1 MEKLHINLEEKS
13 YDIFIEKGI
22 LNKVGDY
29 ISKIYKGKKIVIV
42 TDTNVDKL
50 YGNKLMKILENSG
63 YSPKKVVFI
72 AGEENK
78 NFTTLIDVQEQIID
92 CGIKRGDLL
101 IAFGGGV
108 VGDLAGFAAATLYR
122 GIDFIQIPTTLLA
135 QVDSSVGGK
144 VAVDTSRGKN
154 LVGNFYQ
161 PKMVIIDPELLD
173 TLEEREL
180 KSGMAEVIK
189 YGAIYDKT
197 FFEYLNSKN
206 NILEDIEKTLKRCCE
221 IKAEV
226 VEKDEFD
233 TGIRM
238 ILNYGHTLG
247 HAIEKYYNYGKYT
260 HGEAISIGM
269 HEVTLLGEKLGIT
282 KIGEAEKIKNILL
295 KYKLPIEDKVE
306 IKDLIEA
313 IKSDKKNIS
322 GTLNFIF
329 LKEIGKVEIVGIKE
343 DAIDKG
349 YITTSK
355 EGVKK

>member
-13 YDIFIEKGI
+13 YDILIEKGI
-22 LNKVGDY
+22 LDKIGEH
-29 ISKIYKGKKIVIV
+29 ISKIYKNKKIVVV

-50 YGNKLMKILENSG
+50 YGTRIIENLENSG
-63 YSPKKVVFI
+63 YLAKKIVFK
-72 AGEENK
+72 AGEESK

-122 GIDFIQIPTTLLA
+122 GIDFVQIPTTLLS

-154 LVGNFYQ
+154 LVGSFYQ
-161 PKMVIIDPELLD
+161 PKMVIIDPELLE
-173 TLEEREL
+173 TLDEKEL
-180 KSGMAEVIK
+180 KGGMGEVIK

-197 FFEYLNSKN
+197 FFNYLLNKEE
-206 NILEDIEKTLKRCCE
+206 ILEDIENVIKKCCS
-221 IKAEV
+221 IKAEI

-233 TGIRM
+233 TGMRM

-247 HAIEKYYNYGKYT
+247 HAIEKYYNFGKYI

-269 HEVTLLGEKLGIT
+269 YEITRIGEKLGVT
-282 KIGEAEKIKNILL
+282 KAGESEKVKEILL
-295 KYKLPIEDKVE
+295 KYGLPIEDKVE
-306 IKDLIEA
+306 TKELLEA
-313 IKSDKKNIS
+313 MKSDKKNIS
-322 GTLNFIF
+322 GVINFIL
-329 LKEIGKVEIVGIKE
+329 LKEVGKVEVVKIKE
-343 DAIDKG
+343 EELKILL
-349 YITTSK
+349 
-355 EGVKK
+355 